1 MAAKIPKRELL
12 FSLTKKDF
20 IVEYYNGTGDGGQNR
35 NKVATAC
42 RIHHPASGA
51 ISACQEERT
60 QKVNRE
66 RAFERLLQKPKFKK
80 WLKVETARRMGDKLT
95 IEECVEK
102 EMRNVKVE
110 VRDENG
116 RFVVVDEQHFIE
128 VEKAE
133 GLLKQLRGKLREET
147 YEV

>member
-1 MAAKIPKRELL
+1 VGKTRELL

-35 NKVATAC
+35 TKVATAC
-42 RIHHPASGA
+42 HIHHPASGA
-51 ISACQEERT
+51 LSTCQEERT

-66 RAFERLLQKPKFKK
+66 RAFECLLQKPIFKK
-80 WLKVETARRMGDKLT
+80 WLKVETARRMGDKRT
-95 IEECVEK
+95 IEERVEK

-110 VRDENG
+110 ARGEDG
-116 RFVVVDEQHFIE
+116 RFVVVDEQYFIE
-128 VEKAE
+128 AENAE
-133 GLLKQLRGKLREET
+133 GCLKQLQGKLREES